1 MSAASA
7 PMNETCCGGSTATP
21 AHWGE
26 LIRDIPDFP
35 KPGIVFKDIT
45 PLLAD
50 GPGFASAIDAMAQTW
65 RQTPL
70 QAVLGIESRGFIL
83 GAPLAHELRCGF
95 VPVRK
100 PGKLPGRTVSHE
112 YALEY
117 GVDRIEVH
125 ADVLAPG
132 ARVLI
137 VDDVLATGGT
147 LRAALALARKL
158 ELEVVGA
165 AVLVELA
172 ALGGRA
178 RWSDELPLQATL
190 VY

>member
-1 MSAASA
+1 MNDASHGMASA
-7 PMNETCCGGSTATP
+7 VP
-21 AHWGE
+21 AHWAD
-26 LIRDIPDFP
+26 LIRDILDFP

-50 GPGFASAIDAMAQTW
+50 GPGFAAAIAAMAQPW
-65 RQTPL
+65 RQASPE
-70 QAVLGIESRGFIL
+70 AVLGIESRGFIL

-100 PGKLPGRTVSHE
+100 PGKLPGRTVGQE

-117 GVDRIEVH
+117 GTDRIEMH
-125 ADVLAPG
+125 ADVLKPG

-147 LRAALALARKL
+147 LLAAMALARKL
-158 ELEVVGA
+158 DLDVIGA
-165 AVLVELA
+165 AVLVELK
-172 ALGGRA
+172 ALAGRA
-178 RWSDELPLQATL
+178 RWTGEVPLQATL
-190 VY
+190 AY